1 MNQSIDYN
9 EKAKEFG
16 CKKCCVKLK
25 DVKLLK
31 IHFWKVHIS
40 KKDIVNA
47 EKINQF
53 NPIENKDEKNVE
65 TKQKRKLK
73 ETDNKTETKKSK
85 TLTNSAKLNEKL
97 ENEIVNNHNSSLN
110 ESAESQSSCNLSYS
124 DEKINNLDTLSS
136 EDFKYFNLASSIDE
150 ADLVKKVESFYF
162 SDKLNFSKSDLI
174 FY

>member
-1 MNQSIDYN
+1 M
-9 EKAKEFG
+9 
-16 CKKCCVKLK
+16 
-25 DVKLLK
+25 
-31 IHFWKVHIS
+31 
-40 KKDIVNA
+40 
-47 EKINQF
+47 
-53 NPIENKDEKNVE
+53 
-65 TKQKRKLK
+65 K